1 MLAYLEW
8 SFLAILL
15 LQVVLLWVQVRHL
28 RQSEERLEQLEKTI
42 CRIRIPSKN

>member
-1 MLAYLEW
+1 MLAFLEW
-8 SFLAILL
+8 MFVGLLL
-15 LQVVLLWVQVRHL
+15 LQAVLLWVQVRHL